1 MHRSTT
7 WTDMEGV
14 MQNGTRTDTRTRR
27 HGSTVG
33 PYSDRSEG
41 SKRKLSRPAGVGY
54 TDAKGNYE
62 RYMALARTAG
72 STGIMKSR
80 TITNTQSIKDL
91 RLMRNKRSRRH
102 HLALAVAWP

>member
-7 WTDMEGV
+7 WTDLEAL
-14 MQNGTRTDTRTRR
+14 MQNGTKRDMRTRR
-27 HGSTVG
+27 HGPTVG
-33 PYSDRSEG
+33 AYSDRSEG

-72 STGIMKSR
+72 LTGDSTEIE
-80 TITNTQSIKDL
+80 NYYQHAEHYL
-91 RLMRNKRSRRH
+91 RLMKEQ
-102 HLALAVAWP
+102 AV

>member
-14 MQNGTRTDTRTRR
+14 MQNGTKRDMRTRR
-27 HGSTVG
+27 HGPTVG

-72 STGIMKSR
+72 STGDSTEKAYPSPSGRINILYVMGFAAR
-80 TITNTQSIKDL
+80 PIA
-91 RLMRNKRSRRH
+91 RSARK
-102 HLALAVAWP
+102 AA